1 VITYSINPSERLQ
14 RRISTVLT
22 NDLLS
27 LPLFTGFTT
36 NNGREFTPTK
46 YPFFSVQ
53 VSDCQEVFPRT
64 NVWNVTVSIAMAED
78 REEANLTFGEDPRPR
93 HELRA
98 ENVTARIYGGW
109 NGLTLPEGI
118 NAIDDNENITVLKM
132 YNSIQSNGTM
142 SEDEICMEYSFVM
155 SCTTT
160 EQ

>member
-1 VITYSINPSERLQ
+1 MITYSINPSERLQ

-98 ENVTARIYGGW
+98 ENVTARIYGAW
-109 NGLTLPEGI
+109 NGLTLPEAI